1 MKAHPPNSQRY
12 LSDVLTKTGITHV
25 TELAAALECS
35 RATLHEQLNGAR
47 QMSPT
52 QAIRVAR
59 LLQASTL
66 EILAATQYHQARRAA
81 DRALWLGLW
90 SIAKRRQRI
99 TL

>member
-12 LSDVLTKTGITHV
+12 LSDLLTKTGITSV
-25 TELAAALECS
+25 TELADALECS
-35 RATLHEQLNGAR
+35 RATLHEQLNGTR

-59 LLQASTL
+59 LLQESTL
-66 EILAATQYHQARRAA
+66 EVLAASQYHQARRAA
-81 DRALWLGLW
+81 DRALWLDLW
-90 SIAKRRQRI
+90 LTAKRRERV